1 MTVLKK
7 KSAVTVEPRET
18 ETRLAAARGGMGD
31 GQRWSKDT
39 NFQALPWW

>member
-1 MTVLKK
+1 MTVLKSLLLQLNPEK
-7 KSAVTVEPRET
+7 Q

-39 NFQALPWW
+39 NFQALRWW